1 MQKFNDAWHSW
12 RIFSSCNHLRCLQ
25 HIKAW
30 PSRPAS
36 VTRGSC
42 FRGLSGCPFISSQLS
57 VARLLYSSIAT
68 LKISNRNVLLHWMH
82 SNFVSLLWD
91 AYGLT
96 CNAYFKL
103 GRFGVMA
110 MCNCWIIKSKQKI
123 ILQSP
128 IWKWQF
134 FMREK
139 KKRPCNE
146 PDAWWEHGT
155 CEKGTKAKQKC
166 ETLFSSTHTFFTFSL

>member
-36 VTRGSC
+36 VTQGSC

-139 KKRPCNE
+139 KKGHAMSQMRDE
-146 PDAWWEHGT
+146 STEHVKR
-155 CEKGTKAKQKC
+155 ELKQNKNVK
-166 ETLFSSTHTFFTFSL
+166 LSFQAPTHFFTFSL